1 MFGFVIVLLEDRNG
15 VIDLGLDVFG
25 DIDSLD
31 FSFGFIIFNVIGNII
46 IKVVIVFFLLFV
58 NLVGSDDEF
67 DNVEFG
73 FGEYLLNVDV

>member
-46 IKVVIVFFLLFV
+46 IKVVIVLFLLFV
-58 NLVGSDDEF
+58 NLVGSNYEF

-73 FGEYLLNVDV
+73 FGEYLFNEDV